1 VNLWQRWVRQP
12 QKVWLRRALFQIHL
26 WTGLLIGLYIVM
38 LSITGSVLVYR
49 LELQRALASP
59 RPEFLADAPRKT
71 SEQLKTAAELAH
83 PGFVATFVGS
93 RVTRRDPTITV
104 RLEKDGEQAR
114 ERLLNPY
121 TGEDLGESF
130 TRGEAAILWVAQL
143 HDELLMGIDGRWW
156 NGALSWVA
164 TVLAVSGLVVW
175 WPGITRWKRSLWVHH
190 EATWPRFFWDLHSAF
205 GFWLFGFVFL
215 WGISGAYLGIP
226 EPFSRANEV
235 LFGLPEASETL
246 GDQIL
251 AWMTRLHFG
260 RWRNGWLQ
268 AVWAAVGL
276 VPALLFVTGVVM
288 WWNRVISK
296 SKVKSQKSK
305 VKSDKYGF

>member
-1 VNLWQRWVRQP
+1 MNLWQRWVRQP

-26 WTGLLIGLYIVM
+26 WTGLLVGLYIVV
-38 LSITGSVLVYR
+38 LSLTGSVLVYR

-59 RPEFLADAPRKT
+59 RPEFLADAPRQT
-71 SEQLKTAAELAH
+71 SEQLKAAAERAH
-83 PGFVATFVGS
+83 PGFVATFVGD

-104 RLEKDGEQAR
+104 RLEKAGEDAR

-130 TRGEAAILWVAQL
+130 TDGEAWILWVAQL

-156 NGALSWVA
+156 NGALSWVV
-164 TVLAVSGLVVW
+164 TVLAVTGLVVW
-175 WPGITRWKRSLWVHH
+175 WPGVTRWKRSLWVHH
-190 EATWPRFFWDLHSAF
+190 EATWPRFFWDLHGAF

-226 EPFSRANEV
+226 EPFSKANEF
-235 LFGLPEASETL
+235 LFGLPEAMETP
-246 GDQIL
+246 GDRIL

-276 VPALLFVTGVVM
+276 VPAMLFVTGAVM
-288 WWNRVISK
+288 WWNRVIRRPRGSTRPAV
-296 SKVKSQKSK
+296 SPAVP
-305 VKSDKYGF
+305 